1 MSRLLICE
9 EVLEN
14 MLLDSEGNQKVPPAP
29 LNPQDAQGCV
39 YHASLLIAN
48 ELKSVGSGLQ
58 DRRKASTMNCQSNSG
73 GSEDGISSEILLPR
87 KRKRNGTEYQ
97 DLNLIWSNLD
107 DEDAVPPLPSEAML
121 EVIVETYFSKVQPW
135 IPFLHMPTFRTR
147 LKDQRERAKIKVL
160 LHAIVSSTMKHLK
173 PVDFVIDQAEV
184 RRQVRVSRNV
194 VTLHAMGSLSVENLQ
209 ALIVLAFDYV
219 SYLLSWLF
227 PIDVSSRWE
236 EGKFPKHGQSLG
248 LCPGQWSIF
257 NLQSSLM
264 MFSNN
269 RCCDRSSYWR
279 RRDTGRK

>member
-1 MSRLLICE
+1 
-9 EVLEN
+9 
-14 MLLDSEGNQKVPPAP
+14 MLLDSQGNQKVPPAQ
-29 LNPQDAQGCV
+29 LNPQDVQGCV
-39 YHASLLIAN
+39 YHASLLISN

-58 DRRKASTMNCQSNSG
+58 DRHKTSTLNCQSNSG
-73 GSEDGISSEILLPR
+73 VSEDGISSGILSPK
-87 KRKRNGTEYQ
+87 KRKRDYADYQ
-97 DLNLIWSNLD
+97 DLNPIWSNLD
-107 DEDAVPPLPSEAML
+107 DEGAVPPLPSETML

-147 LKDQRERAKIKVL
+147 LKDQRERPKIKVL

-173 PVDFVIDQAEV
+173 PVDFGFDQAEIK
-184 RRQVRVSRNV
+184 RQVRVSRNV

-219 SYLLSWLF
+219 SHLLSWLF
-227 PIDVSSRWE
+227 TVDVSSRWE
-236 EGKFPKHGQSLG
+236 EVKSLKHGQSLG

-269 RCCDRSSYWR
+269 HCCDRLSYLR
-279 RRDTGRK
+279 RRDTGLK